1 VARRGGGTA
10 GIGQRSGGDEPDMQG
25 PCAKGRG
32 ERRRV
37 SKRRNSTE
45 KMYSEEYTK
54 GTRADKAG
62 REARQPAGK
71 GWTITTDWAS
81 LIRPGE
87 KSNRNLIFKFQLNLD
102 FGKTLRFSTRR
113 FRRNLDKGIFPKFL

>member
-25 PCAKGRG
+25 MCAKGRG

-37 SKRRNSTE
+37 SERRNSIE

-62 REARQPAGK
+62 RGEAAC
-71 GWTITTDWAS
+71 
-81 LIRPGE
+81 GE
-87 KSNRNLIFKFQLNLD
+87 RVDHHDRLGQFD
-102 FGKTLRFSTRR
+102 RTRGEI
-113 FRRNLDKGIFPKFL
+113 K